1 MQDPIRDAT
10 RAVRDASMPCDRSP
24 AYESF
29 ERLLDTLLS
38 VPHHAVERMVEDYR
52 ARAAANPRRPG
63 PKRKQMGVHHD
74 ERPAEDSE

>member
-1 MQDPIRDAT
+1 MQDPIRVAT
-10 RAVRDASMPCDRSP
+10 RPLRDVSAPCDRSP

-38 VPHHAVERMVEDYR
+38 VPHDAVERMVDEHR

-63 PKRKQMGVHHD
+63 PKRKQKDHD
-74 ERPAEDSE
+74 HERSAEDSR

>member
-1 MQDPIRDAT
+1 MQKPIRDVTSA
-10 RAVRDASMPCDRSP
+10 ARDAFVPSDRSP

-38 VPHHAVERMVEDYR
+38 VPHETVARLVEDHR

-63 PKRKQMGVHHD
+63 PKRKQ
-74 ERPAEDSE
+74 